1 MTAPVV
7 LGGGKR
13 MFGQGTP
20 AGAFKLLEHRLS
32 STGISMAT
40 YEPAGGVATGSFAM
54 ETPTEQELARH
65 WRIKAEG

>member
-1 MTAPVV
+1 MTTNTICLWYDSDA
-7 LGGGKR
+7 
-13 MFGQGTP
+13 
-20 AGAFKLLEHRLS
+20 A
-32 STGISMAT
+32 GISMAT